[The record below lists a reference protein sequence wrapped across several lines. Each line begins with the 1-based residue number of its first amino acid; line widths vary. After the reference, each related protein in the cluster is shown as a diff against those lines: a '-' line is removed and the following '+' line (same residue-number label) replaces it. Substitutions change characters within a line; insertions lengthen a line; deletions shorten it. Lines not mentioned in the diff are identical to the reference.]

1 MEAARDV
8 INEWAQ
14 LDCLLYSPCFE
25 AGVNFDKKH
34 FDKQYIYLCNG
45 SCSQEALYQMIARV
59 RHFTCNIYKTF
70 KGTLPDHDSAYFW
83 TFEEVKAGM
92 IENRE
97 LILKPVY
104 VEKNDYTLKTFQLDP
119 YNTNAIYNKVEELNK
134 NQYYFL
140 PLLKMLGE
148 QKGYKFVNIVDPFE
162 DDEGKNDKNN
172 KNKLEPILTADD
184 IDFDTFQ
191 ELLKK
196 QKSNL
201 TTEKEKM
208 IIEKQMYKLNL
219 GLDEINEDVLKCYY
233 RKTNTVKNYFYLL
246 HDDLLHDEKTQHGE
260 EQNSRLT
267 IVRNLIKLLG
277 WQHFNDKKVFTKD
290 QFDENVIN
298 ALGKSKAFTDQ
309 KTKVI
314 FNMSKST
321 INLSGDFNALRYIN
335 ELLKGFSIKIETYY
349 DGDNKLKNKRY
360 RLSEMNN
367 VSEIVYYLINR
378 GKLLLYDDHHFVEP
392 EKKRFNEL
400 FQYQKNKKSSVDT
413 SLLDINIWED
423 E

>member
-1 MEAARDV
+1 M
-8 INEWAQ
+8 
-14 LDCLLYSPCFE
+14 
-25 AGVNFDKKH
+25 
-34 FDKQYIYLCNG
+34 
-45 SCSQEALYQMIARV
+45 
-59 RHFTCNIYKTF
+59 
-70 KGTLPDHDSAYFW
+70 PDHESAYFW

-92 IENRE
+92 IENSE
-97 LILKPVY
+97 LVLKPVY
-104 VEKNDYTLKTFQLDP
+104 VKQNNYIKKSYELDS

-134 NQYYFL
+134 NQHYFL

-162 DDEGKNDKNN
+162 DDEGKNEKNN

-184 IDFDTFQ
+184 IDHTTFQ

-219 GLDEINEDVLKCYY
+219 GIDEINEDVLKCYY

-277 WQHFNDKKVFTKD
+277 WKHINDSEVMKKAE
-290 QFDENVIN
+290 FDDNVIN
-298 ALGKSKAFTDQ
+298 ALGKSEAFTDQ

-321 INLSGDFNALRYIN
+321 INLKGDFNTLRYIN
-335 ELLKGFSIKIETYY
+335 ELLKGFSIKIDAFY
-349 DGDNKLKNKRY
+349 DGGRKDENKRY
-360 RLSEMNN
+360 RLSEINN

-378 GKLLLYDDHHFVEP
+378 GKLHLQDDHHFVEP
-392 EKKRFNEL
+392 EYKRFHDLYKPNTKIES
-400 FQYQKNKKSSVDT
+400 NVNT
-413 SLLDINIWED
+413 ALLDVDIWAED